1 MPIPFAAAA
10 GTALWT
16 GVRWGGGRLAALF
29 GKNMTLGGAAAVAA
43 GPTLISA
50 LDNATGNA
58 LSETLIKT
66 PIGPALEALLKAHEW
81 SQDQKA
87 LVVTNLIDGELEK
100 RGLLSKTDPD
110 YQRSKSMSK
119 ALGHLIVGDPVGA
132 ASIAS
137 ELGIETSDL
146 VESYNQAKA
155 ANPNGTIQEVGA
167 ASFANLREKVRQRA
181 LQRSAVSQPQVSGA
195 ASPVP
200 SSTPLS
206 TPSTAPPAGGSAAS
220 SRATSVS
227 LEGLSNE
234 SISSA
239 FEAAADMKGGIV
251 GFLMKTASA
260 ISGIFGQS
268 AQAYMQKT
276 MLTMLDTE
284 TRLAA
289 LQQGAR
295 NGQVVSRLGDRFG
308 VQHQMNYTPELANS

>member
-1 MPIPFAAAA
+1 M
-10 GTALWT
+10 
-16 GVRWGGGRLAALF
+16 
-29 GKNMTLGGAAAVAA
+29 
-43 GPTLISA
+43 
-50 LDNATGNA
+50 
-58 LSETLIKT
+58 
-66 PIGPALEALLKAHEW
+66 
-81 SQDQKA
+81 
-87 LVVTNLIDGELEK
+87 
-100 RGLLSKTDPD
+100 
-110 YQRSKSMSK
+110 
-119 ALGHLIVGDPVGA
+119 
-132 ASIAS
+132 
-137 ELGIETSDL
+137 
-146 VESYNQAKA
+146 
-155 ANPNGTIQEVGA
+155 
-167 ASFANLREKVRQRA
+167 
-181 LQRSAVSQPQVSGA
+181 SQPQVSGA